1 MSTVRSLQLLL
12 IGGLIALVASSPVP
26 CPAAKTPLRP
36 NIVFLLADDLGWSDV
51 GWHGSEIKTGA
62 WHPRCARKAS
72 DIPPV
77 PAMARAA
84 R

>member
-51 GWHGSEIKTGA
+51 GWH
-62 WHPRCARKAS
+62 
-72 DIPPV
+72 
-77 PAMARAA
+77 
-84 R
+84 